1 MDSNWEAGL
10 FINVWEDGICD
21 TYNEGSGFLDRF
33 LNAMLTIFASEIE
46 KASKRTKEIK
56 CDTLVKNKHL

>member
-1 MDSNWEAGL
+1 MKGVDFW
-10 FINVWEDGICD
+10 ID
-21 TYNEGSGFLDRF
+21 F